1 MTSCRRDMS
10 SDFHGG
16 TFLRYVN
23 NFAYNKNFGREQRLC
38 SYLRLTSCRLAI
50 AIQRKLFVAKFV
62 LILGVL
68 FGTTAVAAGAMEHA
82 VRGMIIADVAGSDV
96 ESGGGELS
104 DPAPNPEVA
113 KRLAQYETGVRYHMY
128 HGLALIGLGVVMAIS
143 SRGQLLGI
151 LAALSMVIGLKLFS
165 GTLYLISAL
174 GMTHL
179 TMLVPIGGSFMILGW
194 ILFLITVLLFEPL
207 VDREDLE

>member
-1 MTSCRRDMS
+1 M
-10 SDFHGG
+10 
-16 TFLRYVN
+16 
-23 NFAYNKNFGREQRLC
+23 
-38 SYLRLTSCRLAI
+38 
-50 AIQRKLFVAKFV
+50 AKFV

-68 FGTTAVAAGAMEHA
+68 FGATAVAAGAMEHA
-82 VRGMIIADVAGSDV
+82 VRGMIVADVSGTDAKVAGD
-96 ESGGGELS
+96 ELS

-128 HGLALIGLGVVMAIS
+128 HGLALIGLGIVMAIS
-143 SRGQLLGI
+143 ARGQILGI
-151 LAALSMVIGLKLFS
+151 IAALAIVIGVKLFS
-165 GTLYLISAL
+165 GTLYMIAAL
-174 GMTHL
+174 GMKQL